1 MANEW
6 YFMRGQERVGP
17 LTQDQIQQLYQQGD
31 ITDTHYV
38 WTAGIPNWVPAGQ
51 VRDHL
56 VGPVASD
63 PDSPN
68 LLHDLGLD
76 EPVVKPYT
84 YTPGGGGYG
93 GGGAVGMYAGFWLR
107 VVAVI
112 VDGVIFTCVL
122 GIPLAI
128 VQMIMM
134 GGMDTLGAPQPAG
147 QQALWNIAG
156 TVLNIVIYAAF
167 EASPWQ
173 GTPGKKILRIRV
185 TDLDGDRV
193 SFARAATRN
202 VAKILSM
209 LILLIGFIMAGFTE
223 KKQALH
229 DMLAG
234 CLVVRD

>member
-93 GGGAVGMYAGFWLR
+93 GGGAVGMYAGLWLR
-107 VVAVI
+107 LVAVCLDAI
-112 VDGVIFTCVL
+112 IFTCVL

-128 VQMIMM
+128 VQTMM
-134 GGMDTLGAPQPAG
+134 VDGMLLQPADWE
-147 QQALWNIAG
+147 ALLNIILA
-156 TVLNIVIYAAF
+156 VLNIVIYAAF

-185 TDLDGDRV
+185 TDLNGDRV

-202 VAKILSM
+202 VTKILST